1 MAAPAWFIAQRVEVM
16 FKAVLL
22 QATLVAV
29 AVAVAGTFFGM
40 HSAVSLLVGGLAY
53 LLPNL
58 LFVVRLSAL
67 AASGRASAVSF
78 LVGEAIKV
86 ATSVAILVGAQG
98 IIPDLQ
104 WLALLIGL
112 FVALK
117 ANLFALLL
125 KN

>member
-1 MAAPAWFIAQRVEVM
+1 M

-22 QATLVAV
+22 QATMVGVA
-29 AVAVAGTFFGM
+29 AAVAGTFFGM
-40 HSAVSLLVGGLAY
+40 RSAVSLLAGGIAY

-58 LFVVRLSAL
+58 LFVARLSAT

-86 ATSVAILVGAQG
+86 TATVAILVGAQAV
-98 IIPDLQ
+98 IPELQ

-117 ANLFALLL
+117 ANLLALLL
-125 KN
+125 KT

>member
-1 MAAPAWFIAQRVEVM
+1 MVADVQLFAQRVDGM

-22 QATLVAV
+22 QATMVAV
-29 AVAVAGTFFGM
+29 AAAVAGTFFGM
-40 HSAVSLLVGGLAY
+40 RSAVSLLAGGIAY

-58 LFVVRLSAL
+58 LFVARLSAA

-86 ATSVAILVGAQG
+86 TATVAILVGAQAV
-98 IIPDLQ
+98 IPELQ

-117 ANLFALLL
+117 ANLLALLL
-125 KN
+125 KT

>member
-1 MAAPAWFIAQRVEVM
+1 M

-22 QATLVAV
+22 QATMVAV
-29 AVAVAGTFFGM
+29 AAAVAGTFFGM
-40 HSAVSLLVGGLAY
+40 RSAVSLLAGGIAY

-58 LFVVRLSAL
+58 LFVARLSAA

-86 ATSVAILVGAQG
+86 AATVAILVGAQAV
-98 IIPDLQ
+98 IPELQ

-117 ANLFALLL
+117 ANLLALLL
-125 KN
+125 KT

>member
-1 MAAPAWFIAQRVEVM
+1 M

-29 AVAVAGTFFGM
+29 AVAVAGTFFGVR
-40 HSAVSLLVGGLAY
+40 SAVSLLAGGVAY

-58 LFVVRLSAL
+58 LFVARLSAN

-78 LVGEAIKV
+78 LIGEAVKV
-86 ATSVAILVGAQG
+86 AATVALLVGAQMVV
-98 IIPDLQ
+98 PDLQ

-117 ANLFALLL
+117 ANLLALLL

>member
-1 MAAPAWFIAQRVEVM
+1 M

-29 AVAVAGTFFGM
+29 AAAVAGIFFGA
-40 HSAVSLLVGGLAY
+40 HSAVSLLIGGVAY

-58 LFVVRLSAL
+58 LFVVRLSAM
-67 AASGRASAVSF
+67 AASGRASAASF

-86 ATSVAILVGAQG
+86 AATVAILVGAQVMV
-98 IIPDLQ
+98 PDLQ

-117 ANLFALLL
+117 ANLLAFLL
-125 KN
+125 KT